1 VSEDVIEVFLVL
13 GAIAIALLV
22 ALWLSR
28 RNKRRKAP
36 AKSRHRYIQD
46 SAVAYLAGADSG
58 LASQPHPAPA
68 PDSSPG
74 FVGGGGESGGAGASG
89 SWDAPAGDSS
99 SADFSN
105 VDSGSSSSSDS
116 GGGS

>member
-1 VSEDVIEVFLVL
+1 MSEDVIEVFLVL

-74 FVGGGGESGGAGASG
+74 FVGGGGWFHYLPLRPG
-89 SWDAPAGDSS
+89 SFRTCPSFITHAPL
-99 SADFSN
+99 
-105 VDSGSSSSSDS
+105 
-116 GGGS
+116 

>member
-1 VSEDVIEVFLVL
+1 MSEDVIEVFLVL

-46 SAVAYLAGADSG
+46 SAVAYLAGAEG
-58 LASQPHPAPA
+58 REHGP
-68 PDSSPG
+68 
-74 FVGGGGESGGAGASG
+74 FRMKI
-89 SWDAPAGDSS
+89 GDPPKG
-99 SADFSN
+99 D
-105 VDSGSSSSSDS
+105 D
-116 GGGS
+116 